1 MKILYAIQGTGNG
14 HLSRANVIIPL
25 LQKYGEVDVLVSS
38 GDHDLPLPVQSKYQ
52 FAGLGFTFG
61 KSGGINYW
69 KSFWRFKIIRFLI
82 DMYHFPI
89 DEYDVIINDFEPL
102 TAWKCKLKK
111 KKIIGLSHHSAYLSN
126 KIPRPKKKDWFTE
139 MVLKHHSPCSTNFSF
154 HFKEYDKNIFTPIIR
169 DEIRNG
175 IKTSSKNI
183 VVYLPSVSSDKLIP
197 YFEKFSEHRFI
208 IFCKHTKTPFKTKN
222 IEVVGVDHQRYISEL
237 LASEGVI
244 CNAGFESPAE
254 AIYLGKKLL
263 CITMKG
269 QYEQRCNAEAL
280 KQMGVFVI
288 DQFNK
293 EFAAYLLEWLNSTNI
308 IHVNY
313 PDNTAKVMHL
323 VMKDLGIPTLE
334 LDRNPFQ
341 M

>member
-38 GDHDLPLPVQSKYQ
+38 GDHDLPLPIQAKYQ

-82 DMYHFPI
+82 DMYRFPV

-102 TAWKCKLKK
+102 TAWKCKMKK

-126 KIPRPKKKDWFTE
+126 KVPRPKKKDWFTE
-139 MVLKHHSPCSTNFSF
+139 MVLKYHSPCSTNFSF

-175 IKTSSKNI
+175 INTSSKNI
-183 VVYLPSVSSDKLIP
+183 VVYLPSVSADKLIP
-197 YFEKFSEHRFI
+197 CFEKFSEHTFI
-208 IFCKHTKTPFKTKN
+208 IFCKHTKTPFKIKN
-222 IEVVGVDHQRYISEL
+222 IEVVGINYQRYISEL

-254 AIYLGKKLL
+254 SIYLGKKLL

-288 DQFNK
+288 DQFN
-293 EFAAYLLEWLNSTNI
+293 ENFAAHLSEWFNSTNI

-313 PDNTAKVMHL
+313 PDNTAKVIHL
-323 VMKDLGIPTLE
+323 VMKDMGIPTSE
-334 LDRNPFQ
+334 
-341 M
+341 